1 MLPKAY
7 CINLDKDDSK
17 MRQIY
22 KDWSHLLDIER
33 FSAVKASD
41 TITGREACAKSHQEV
56 YRKIAKLNVPF
67 CIIMEDDVYC
77 TKNFDKRLWDRII
90 WFSGTQ
96 SGWDMISLDPVL
108 GFDCKVVTKFNGL
121 FCTIEKFRGTGM
133 IIYKTDFVRKH
144 LNSLT
149 NFKGAI
155 DMTVTH
161 NPSFIKLTPCKLI
174 VRQYTDK
181 PSATSLASG
190 TTHYDRFW
198 DETEKILLEA
208 SLSGDSIIPY

>member
-1 MLPKAY
+1 MLPKAF

-33 FSAVKASD
+33 VSAVKASD
-41 TITGREACAKSHQEV
+41 TITSREACAKSHQEV
-56 YRKIAKLNVPF
+56 FRKRAKLDLPF
-67 CIIMEDDVYC
+67 CIIMEDDVYT

-90 WFSGTQ
+90 WFAGSQ
-96 SGWDMISLDPVL
+96 SEWDMISMDPVL
-108 GFDCKVVTKFNGL
+108 GFDCKVANRYNGL
-121 FCTIEKFRGTGM
+121 FCSIAKFRSTGM
-133 IIYKTDFVRKH
+133 IIYKTEFVRKN
-144 LNSLT
+144 LGGLT

-155 DMTVTH
+155 DMSITH
-161 NPSFIKLTPCKLI
+161 NADFMKLTPCKLI

-190 TTHYDRFW
+190 TKHYDRFW
-198 DETEKILLEA
+198 DETEKILLA
-208 SLSGDSIIPY
+208 AVL